1 MSNGITIGNNFIIG
15 VAVGIII
22 GILVGI
28 LIKEIIGKKLTSITR
43 DNSGR
48 IIEVLEM
55 YA

>member
-1 MSNGITIGNNFIIG
+1 MSNGITIGTNVVVVLI
-15 VAVGIII
+15 VGIVI

-28 LIKEIIGKKLTSITR
+28 LIKELIGKRLTSITR

-55 YA
+55 SA

>member
-1 MSNGITIGNNFIIG
+1 MSNGINVGGNFFVG
-15 VAVGIII
+15 LVAGIVI

-28 LIKEIIGKKLTSITR
+28 VIKEIIGKKLTTITR

-55 YA
+55 QA